1 MSIQIASAP
10 VSWGIYEFEGI
21 EPRFT
26 YGTVLDQIA
35 EAGYTG
41 IELGPFGYLPTDPDH
56 LRHELE
62 ARKLRLLS
70 AFVPVPLVDERAY
83 DVGVQESLKVGHLLA
98 TLGAMYIVLA
108 DDNGKVPEL
117 VNRAGQRTGSM
128 LSGDVWDAVAKRV
141 NGIAERLHTE
151 TGLSV
156 VFHHH
161 CAGYVETPDETRAL
175 FDRLDDSV
183 GLCLDT
189 GHWHYAG
196 GDALACIAEYGS
208 RIRHL
213 HLKDCHPDI
222 ARACRAEGKT
232 YFQAVEAGVF
242 CPLGEGE
249 VNFAGVMQA
258 LAHLGYEGWAVVE
271 QDILT
276 EDDSAPLRYAR
287 ANRDYLRQLGY

>member
-26 YGTVLDQIA
+26 YSTVLDQIV

-41 IELGPFGYLPTDPDH
+41 IELGPYGYLPTDAEV

-62 ARKLRLLS
+62 TRKLRLLS
-70 AFVPVPLVDERAY
+70 AFVPVPLVDDRAY
-83 DVGVQESLKVGHLLA
+83 EVGIQESLKVGRLLSE
-98 TLGAMYIVLA
+98 LGAIYIVLA
-108 DDNGKVPEL
+108 DDNGKVPDL
-117 VNRAGQRTGSM
+117 VARAGQRTGSV
-128 LSGDVWDAVAKRV
+128 LSSDEWDAVAKRV
-141 NGIAERLHTE
+141 NLIAQRLQEE

-175 FDRLDDSV
+175 FDRVDDSV
-183 GLCLDT
+183 GLCFDT

-196 GDALACIAEYGS
+196 GDALAGIAEYGE

-222 ARACRAEGKT
+222 ARACRAQGKN

-242 CPLGEGE
+242 CPLGQGE
-249 VNFAGVMQA
+249 VDFAGVMRA
-258 LAHLGYEGWAVVE
+258 LTERAYSGWAVVE

-276 EDDSAPLRYAR
+276 DDDSTPLRYAI